1 MGTKERLL
9 ELLEAEKG
17 RYASGEEIAQAL
29 CVSRAAVWKAVK
41 ALRQEGYPIEAATN
55 RGYCLSN
62 KADVLSVQGIRKAL
76 NPVCRNVNIIVV
88 PTVDSTNALIREM
101 AGRGE
106 PEGCVVVA
114 GEQTAGRGRRGRQ
127 FYSPKDT
134 GIYISL
140 LLRPKHCAIERA
152 TGFTSMAAVAMCEA
166 IESVSGEAAQ
176 IKWVNDVFVRGK
188 KVCGILT
195 EASLDMEN
203 GEAEYVVLGAGV
215 NVYPPGDGFPE
226 ELKAVAGTVFEELHS
241 DAKNRLAGEFL
252 NRMMA
257 FYAAPDAD
265 AYVEKYRAR
274 SLVLGKRITVL
285 QGESARSATVCD
297 IDGACRLL
305 VRYDSGETAC
315 LSYGEIQ
322 VRV

>member
-9 ELLEAEKG
+9 ELFEARKG
-17 RYASGEEIAQAL
+17 GFLSGEEIAQAL
-29 CVSRAAVWKAVK
+29 CVSRTAVWKAVN

-55 RGYCLSN
+55 KGYCLSE
-62 KADVLSVQGIRKAL
+62 KTDVLSQQGIRRSLKTAYQRL
-76 NPVCRNVNIIVV
+76 DLTVL
-88 PTVDSTNALIREM
+88 PTAGSTNALIREM

-114 GEQTAGRGRRGRQ
+114 GEQTAGRGRRGRG

-134 GIYISL
+134 GVYMSL
-140 LLRPKHCAIERA
+140 LLRPRHCAVSRA

-166 IESVSGEAAQ
+166 IEAVSGENAQ

-195 EASLDMEN
+195 EASLGMES
-203 GEAEYVVLGAGV
+203 GEVEYVVLGAGV
-215 NVYPPGDGFPE
+215 NLYPPREGFPE
-226 ELKAVAGTVFEELHS
+226 ELKPIAGAVLEGAVS
-241 DAKNRLAGEFL
+241 DAKNRLAGEFI
-252 NRMMA
+252 NRMMDI
-257 FYAAPDAD
+257 YSVPDASG
-265 AYVEKYRAR
+265 YVQKYRER
-274 SLVLGKRITVL
+274 SLVIGKTVTL
-285 QGESARSATVCD
+285 LPEGRSVFVED
-297 IDGACRLL
+297 IDDACRLL
-305 VRYDSGETAC
+305 VRDDSGKTAC